1 LADLNAKFAR
11 LVPFDATVKT
21 YEFDIDIASKEYLDV
36 LNRYN
41 AANVQSK
48 FSIKLSQVQP
58 ATPDVA
64 QPSKKIFLIAL
75 TGIAVL
81 MICLLT
87 LFIMFYLDDSIAEPA
102 QLVSRTNLPMLGAL
116 NLIKGPKPELRKL
129 WDVENRNKMQQFKEL
144 LRSVRFEIDQE
155 LKGEK
160 VLGVTSIGVGE
171 GKTLIATSLAYAYSS
186 INKRVLLID
195 GNFNNPSITRAIQP
209 TLFVE
214 DYFRTTSYT
223 QTDNAKIVVM
233 GNQGNDITL
242 LEINSEQEIQ
252 YIIDQLKQRYDI
264 IIIDL
269 PPLNALN
276 KAKEWILFAN
286 KTVAVF
292 EANKN
297 IKGSHKDHINYLR
310 TLKGKYAGWI
320 MNKATF
326 IGSSKKSQK

>member
-1 LADLNAKFAR
+1 M
-11 LVPFDATVKT
+11 
-21 YEFDIDIASKEYLDV
+21 S
-36 LNRYN
+36 
-41 AANVQSK
+41 
-48 FSIKLSQVQP
+48 
-58 ATPDVA
+58 
-64 QPSKKIFLIAL
+64 
-75 TGIAVL
+75 GIAVL
-81 MICLLT
+81 LICLLA
-87 LFIMFYLDDSIAEPA
+87 LFVMFYLDDSIAEPA
-102 QLVSRTNLPMLGAL
+102 QLVSRTNLPMLGTL

-160 VLGVTSIGVGE
+160 VLAVTSICAGE
-171 GKTLIATSLAYAYSS
+171 GKTLVATSLAYAYSS

-195 GNFNNPSITRAIQP
+195 GNFNNPAITRAIQP
-209 TLFVE
+209 SLFVE
-214 DYFRTTSYT
+214 DYFRSTSYT

-233 GNQGNDITL
+233 GNQGNDVTL
-242 LEINSEQEIQ
+242 LEINSENEIQ
-252 YIIDQLKQRYDI
+252 YIIEQLKQRYDV

-276 KAKEWILFAN
+276 KAKEWILFSN

-297 IKGSHKDHINYLR
+297 IKGSHKEHIDYLR
-310 TLKGKYAGWI
+310 ALKGKFAGWI

-326 IGSSKKSQK
+326 IASSKKSQK